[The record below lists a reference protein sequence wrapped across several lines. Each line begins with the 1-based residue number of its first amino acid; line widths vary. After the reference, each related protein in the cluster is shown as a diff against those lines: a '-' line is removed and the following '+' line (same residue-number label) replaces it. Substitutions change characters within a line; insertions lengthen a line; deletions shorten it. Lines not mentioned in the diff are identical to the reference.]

1 VFSVVQ
7 GEAGWFGEGDD
18 LFYVDGEAKPSL
30 EGTGTEDYFND
41 AWSLHVSE
49 GPYTGVPV
57 AEGTGLGARMSAY
70 RWHLVD
76 PVPFRKSLRF
86 VMEHK
91 GWTFQ
96 PDGAVKSAFGDRTDL
111 LSSVAFWYQQGVAQ
125 GLPEP
130 PYGPGRLPHG
140 NALQIEIGKSL
151 PEARAEEGK
160 VSLSPELFWSKDVLL
175 FEAEGAGG
183 RVEVPFDVPEDGDYE
198 VYAQLAQGSNYGVYS
213 VLLDGKRPEAATLEH
228 EPGADVRPQTQFDGY
243 AAETYVGADFPVGWM
258 KLAQGRHTL
267 TFVCLGKREASSGHV
282 LGVDTVVLAKTGLPV
297 WSAASA
303 VKAPSRPSGT
313 AAEVGRVL
321 SDPDPVARGLAAI
334 VLRDR
339 GAEALPALPAL
350 SAALRDDDA
359 NVRLMSANAL
369 AGLGPQAAPA
379 VPALSAACAVPGEQ
393 VHVLR
398 SCATALGAIGKAAR
412 PALPVLQGLV
422 KLPRVQWAAEAAMH
436 AIETAAR

>member
-1 VFSVVQ
+1 
-7 GEAGWFGEGDD
+7 
-18 LFYVDGEAKPSL
+18 
-30 EGTGTEDYFND
+30 
-41 AWSLHVSE
+41 
-49 GPYTGVPV
+49 
-57 AEGTGLGARMSAY
+57 M
-70 RWHLVD
+70 
-76 PVPFRKSLRF
+76 
-86 VMEHK
+86 
-91 GWTFQ
+91 
-96 PDGAVKSAFGDRTDL
+96 
-111 LSSVAFWYQQGVAQ
+111 AFWYQHGIAADQ
-125 GLPEP
+125 PEL
-130 PYGPGRLPHG
+130 PYGAARLPQG
-140 NALQIEIGKSL
+140 NAQQIEVEKALDQVKAERGK
-151 PEARAEEGK
+151 AT
-160 VSLSPELFWSKDVLL
+160 LSPELFWSKDVLL
-175 FEAEGAGG
+175 FEAEGPGAK
-183 RVEVPFDVPEDGDYE
+183 VEVPFDAPAAGDYE
-198 VYAQLAQGSNYGVYS
+198 VYAQLAQGSNYGIYS
-213 VLLDGKRPEAATLEH
+213 VLVDGRRPAASALEH
-228 EPGADVRPQTQFDGY
+228 EPGADVRPHTQFDGY

-267 TFVCLGKREASSGHV
+267 TFVCLGKREASSGHA
-282 LGVDTVVLAKTGLPV
+282 LGVDTVVLAKTGLPA

-313 AAEVGRVL
+313 AAEVGRAL

-350 SAALRDDDA
+350 SAALRDEDA

-379 VPALSAACAVPGEQ
+379 VPRTTAACAVPGEQ